1 MICEGVHYYMAK
13 KRKKELQSELVF
25 GLSIHPLL
33 YIICGYIWALGF
45 GLMFNQG
52 KDYHH
57 YTPEVPTPS
66 NLLNNNMLM
75 KRLASV

>member
-1 MICEGVHYYMAK
+1 MAK

-52 KDYHH
+52 KDYNH
-57 YTPEVPTPS
+57 TPGVPS

>member
-1 MICEGVHYYMAK
+1 MAK

-52 KDYHH
+52 KDYHLH
-57 YTPEVPTPS
+57 TPGVPS

>member
-1 MICEGVHYYMAK
+1 MAK
-13 KRKKELQSELVF
+13 RRKKELQSELVF
-25 GLSIHPLL
+25 RLSIHPLL

-52 KDYHH
+52 KDYHRH
-57 YTPEVPTPS
+57 TPVVPTPS